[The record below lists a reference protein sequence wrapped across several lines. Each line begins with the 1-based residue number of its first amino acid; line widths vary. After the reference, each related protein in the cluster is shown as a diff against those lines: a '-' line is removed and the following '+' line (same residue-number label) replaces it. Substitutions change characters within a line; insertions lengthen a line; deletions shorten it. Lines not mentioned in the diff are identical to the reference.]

1 MMTTSKWLMLVVT
14 LTLLS
19 SCATTAPV
27 RQIHAA
33 PRPHHQPRQLQHH
46 QPHHHQ
52 GPRMMTPWG
61 ATLAEQAT

>member
-1 MMTTSKWLMLVVT
+1 MTTSKWLTLVVA
-14 LTLLS
+14 LALLS
-19 SCATTAPV
+19 GCATTAPV

-33 PRPHHQPRQLQHH
+33 PRPHHQPRQPQHH
-46 QPHHHQ
+46 QPHPQ